1 MIDSREILEIAEGW
15 LEDCFEDMPEDLSPR
30 EIWSAIQ
37 RHYEGGVKQFVFDG
51 IPNIHLRIDK
61 WGIVRNCKAE
71 GSWSVQRLQNQGRC
85 YDAEARGVMK

>member
-1 MIDSREILEIAEGW
+1 MIDSNEVLEIAEGW
-15 LEDCFEDMPEDLSPR
+15 LEDCFEDMPENLSPK